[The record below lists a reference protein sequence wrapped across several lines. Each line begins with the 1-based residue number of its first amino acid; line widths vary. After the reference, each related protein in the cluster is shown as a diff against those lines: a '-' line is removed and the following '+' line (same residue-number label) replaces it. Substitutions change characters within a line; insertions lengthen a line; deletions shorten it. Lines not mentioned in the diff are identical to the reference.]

1 MIHEV
6 YLGMV
11 TALIGVGGT
20 LTAIWFKYYLD
31 RKRNKHNCIIDQTI
45 REDGELLS
53 KLEDVKS
60 ELSADRISIFS
71 FHNGGEYYA
80 GKSMQKLSC
89 SYEVVNL
96 GVSRTQLDLQN
107 IPVSAC
113 LPTLTPL
120 VNDKEYHCYD
130 IKQNYP
136 ESFCKYKLIEGGVKS
151 VYQFAIFDLNKKA
164 IGIIRADYVT
174 KKVKLTTKELETLKY
189 LAIKLP
195 GYLIK

>member
-1 MIHEV
+1 MMHEV
-6 YLGMV
+6 YLGIL
-11 TALIGVGGT
+11 TTLIGVGGT
-20 LTAIWFKYYLD
+20 LTAIWFKYYLN
-31 RKRNKHNCIIDQTI
+31 RQKNKHNCIIDQTV

-53 KLEDVKS
+53 KLEDVRS

-80 GKSMQKLSC
+80 GKSMQKFSC
-89 SYEVVNL
+89 SYEVVNQ
-96 GVSRTQLDLQN
+96 GVSRTQLDIQN

-113 LPTLTPL
+113 LPTLRPL

-130 IKQNYP
+130 VNRNYP

-151 VYQFAIFDLNKKA
+151 VYQFAIFDLNKNA
-164 IGIIRADYVT
+164 IGIIRADYVN
-174 KKVKLTTKELETLKY
+174 KKVKLTKDVLETLKY

>member
-1 MIHEV
+1 MSDI
-6 YLGMV
+6 YLGTL
-11 TALIGVGGT
+11 TALIGVIGT

-31 RKRNKHNCIIDQTI
+31 REKNKHICIIDQTI
-45 REDGELLS
+45 REDGELLG
-53 KLEDVKS
+53 KLEDIMS

-89 SYEVVNL
+89 SYEVVMP

-113 LPTLTPL
+113 LTNIRPL
-120 VNDKEYHCYD
+120 INDKEYHCYD
-130 IKQNYP
+130 VKRDYP
-136 ESFCKYKLIEGGVKS
+136 ESFCKYKLTESGVKS
-151 VYQFAIFDLNKKA
+151 VYQFAIFDLNKNA
-164 IGIIRADYVT
+164 IGIIRADYIT
-174 KKVKLTTKELETLKY
+174 KKVKLTKEVLETLHY

-195 GYLIK
+195 GYLTK